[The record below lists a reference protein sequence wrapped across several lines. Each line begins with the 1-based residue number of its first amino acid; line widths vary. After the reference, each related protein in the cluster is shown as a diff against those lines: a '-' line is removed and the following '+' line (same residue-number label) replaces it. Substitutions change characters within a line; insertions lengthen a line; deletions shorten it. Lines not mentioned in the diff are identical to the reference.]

1 MAENSPARPLEM
13 RDVFGQTLVQLG
25 KEFPRML
32 VLDADLHTSS
42 KAGYFKAAYPERFI
56 QVGIAEQ
63 NLFGISA
70 GLALEGFIPF
80 PCTFAAFA
88 TRRALDQVA
97 ISICYP
103 GLNVKIPGSYVGLPT
118 SRAGT
123 SHNCIEDIAVMRSLP
138 NMRVADPG
146 DNADLRAIMRTAI
159 ETDGPVYFRVTR
171 YTFPDLF
178 GADHRFEWGKGEVLR
193 SGKDVT
199 LFGTGMMT
207 AFCMNAA
214 GLLEKEGIDAEVV
227 HLASIKPIDRE
238 LIASLGRQDRLRRVR
253 RKRLDHRRVRVG
265 GRRGVGRDR
274 PGPAGPDWGP
284 RPLREQRGHRR
295 PVPHPRDAPRRYRQS
310 GSSRAGAK
318 DQADGMTS
326 GQKHSSDQVADLSAA
341 EAIRLFSDYLR
352 VTGVAHTGPEPQG
365 DPRLV
370 GKRLGL
376 LNGSSWITL
385 WANYFGRMYLP
396 GVHLVNAGNE
406 AVQINF
412 MEAHS
417 AGSAFPARSEPI
429 RFQAICHRPCGAGP
443 CGRGPDHLLHHE
455 PCLSPGPGSALSLMG
470 FPSIRSTVP

>member
-1 MAENSPARPLEM
+1 M

-25 KEFPRML
+25 QEYPRML

-42 KAGYFKAAYPERFI
+42 KAGYFKAAYPDRFL

-138 NMRVADPG
+138 NMRLADPG
-146 DNADLRAIMRTAI
+146 DNADMRAVMRAAI
-159 ETDGPVYFRVTR
+159 ETDGPVYFRVAR

-178 GADHRFEWGKGEVLR
+178 AAEHRFEWGKGEVLR

-207 AFCMNAA
+207 AFCLKAA
-214 GLLEKEGIDAEVV
+214 ELLEKEDIDAEVI

-238 LIASLGRQDRLRRVR
+238 LIANSAARTGCAVSAENASI
-253 RKRLDHRRVRVG
+253 VG
-265 GRRGVGRDR
+265 GFGSAVAEVLAETVPVPLARIGVRDR
-274 PGPAGPDWGP
+274 FVNSGGIGDLFRIHKMLPEDIVTAAQAV
-284 RPLREQRGHRR
+284 LSQKS
-295 PVPHPRDAPRRYRQS
+295 RQK
-310 GSSRAGAK
+310 G
-318 DQADGMTS
+318 
-326 GQKHSSDQVADLSAA
+326 
-341 EAIRLFSDYLR
+341 
-352 VTGVAHTGPEPQG
+352 
-365 DPRLV
+365 
-370 GKRLGL
+370 
-376 LNGSSWITL
+376 
-385 WANYFGRMYLP
+385 
-396 GVHLVNAGNE
+396 
-406 AVQINF
+406 
-412 MEAHS
+412 
-417 AGSAFPARSEPI
+417 
-429 RFQAICHRPCGAGP
+429 
-443 CGRGPDHLLHHE
+443 
-455 PCLSPGPGSALSLMG
+455 
-470 FPSIRSTVP
+470 